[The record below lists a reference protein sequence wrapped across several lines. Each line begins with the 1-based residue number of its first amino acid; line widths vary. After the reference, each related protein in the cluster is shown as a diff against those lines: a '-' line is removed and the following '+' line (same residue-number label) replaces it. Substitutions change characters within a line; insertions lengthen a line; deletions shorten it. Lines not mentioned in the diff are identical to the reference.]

1 MRKETETNTGIIL
14 RTGDQLT
21 GTERREEMTERTKWY
36 GYRSDGTLKV
46 YKLLSANPTDLFDRL
61 SEGKDGLE
69 MEEGK
74 ALPDLRELM
83 LNYGRSKLKES
94 LGRDW
99 KLVKIFNV
107 YNSMDEIINLL
118 FEKSMALGLIV
129 GESEDPGELFQNM
142 KNNEDHAIST
152 IGELGSEMVSRK
164 RELEKSLNE
173 KAKEIFPN
181 TSRIINPVLCAELLG
196 HFQSLERLVNTPSSS
211 IQMAGAEKSLFIS
224 KTRHIPNPKHGFLY
238 KSHLIS
244 GSSPRDRG
252 KISRRLSAKI
262 ALTLKADGIGRI
274 MSQDEIDNILSK
286 ISNKN

>member
-1 MRKETETNTGIIL
+1 MK
-14 RTGDQLT
+14 
-21 GTERREEMTERTKWY
+21 ERTRWY
-36 GYRSDGTLKV
+36 GKRIEGNLNV
-46 YKLLSANPTDLFDRL
+46 YKLLSVNPVDLFNRL
-61 SEGKDGLE
+61 SEGNSELE
-69 MEEGK
+69 MEDRRT
-74 ALPDLRELM
+74 LPDLRDLM
-83 LNYGRSKLKES
+83 LNYGRVKLKES

-99 KLVKIFNV
+99 NLVKIFNV

-118 FEKSMALGLIV
+118 FEKSMGLGLIV

-142 KNNEDHAIST
+142 KNYEENAIST
-152 IGELGSEMVSRK
+152 IGELGLEMVSRK
-164 RELEKSLNE
+164 KELEKSLNE

-262 ALTLKADGIGRI
+262 ALTLKADGVGRI
-274 MSQDEIDNILSK
+274 MSQDEIDQILSK
-286 ISNKN
+286 INSKN

>member
-1 MRKETETNTGIIL
+1 
-14 RTGDQLT
+14 
-21 GTERREEMTERTKWY
+21 MTERTRWY
-36 GYRSDGTLKV
+36 GHRNEGSLRV
-46 YKLLSANPTDLFDRL
+46 YKLLSTNPVGLFNML
-61 SEGKDGLE
+61 SEGKNGIE
-69 MEEGK
+69 TEPGK
-74 ALPDLRELM
+74 TLPDLRELM
-83 LNYGRSKLKES
+83 LDYGRWKLNES

-129 GESEDPGELFQNM
+129 GESEDPGELFQHM
-142 KNNEDHAIST
+142 IKNEDPAIST

-164 RELEKSLNE
+164 KELEKSLNE
-173 KAKEIFPN
+173 KAREIFPN

-224 KTRHIPNPKHGFLY
+224 KTKHIPNPKHGFLY
-238 KSHLIS
+238 KSHIIS
-244 GSSPRDRG
+244 GSSPKDRG

-262 ALTLKADGIGRI
+262 ALTLKADGTGRI
-274 MSQDEIDNILSK
+274 MSQEEIDNILSK
-286 ISNKN
+286 ISSKS